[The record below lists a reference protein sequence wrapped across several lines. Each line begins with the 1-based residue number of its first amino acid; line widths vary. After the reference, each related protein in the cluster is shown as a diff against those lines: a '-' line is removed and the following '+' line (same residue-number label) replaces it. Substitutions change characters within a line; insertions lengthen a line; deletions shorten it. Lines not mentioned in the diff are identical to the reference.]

1 MTMTAAERYEMSA
14 LIFKRISDN
23 LKAESEKRDAAI
35 DAAKAAYDKAV
46 LEIRPKYLAA
56 WNELREAME
65 KVSEEESAQT
75 DSSRS

>member
-14 LIFKRISDN
+14 LIFKKISDN
-23 LKAESEKRDAAI
+23 LKAEGSKLDAAI
-35 DAAKAAYDKAV
+35 DAAKAAYDEAM
-46 LEIRPKYLAA
+46 LELRPKYLAA
-56 WNELREAME
+56 WMELREASK

>member
-14 LIFKRISDN
+14 LIFKKISDN
-23 LKAESEKRDAAI
+23 VKAEGSKLDAAI
-35 DAAKAAYDKAV
+35 DAAKAAYDEAM
-46 LEIRPKYLAA
+46 LELRPKYLAA
-56 WNELREAME
+56 WMELREASK

>member
-14 LIFKRISDN
+14 LIFRRISDDM
-23 LKAESEKRDAAI
+23 KAEGSKLDAAI
-35 DAAKAAYDKAV
+35 DAAKAAYDEAM
-46 LEIRPKYLAA
+46 LEIRPKYKAA
-56 WNELREAME
+56 WKELRDASK

>member
-23 LKAESEKRDAAI
+23 VKAEGSKLDAAI
-35 DAAKAAYDKAV
+35 DAAKAAYDEAM
-46 LEIRPKYLAA
+46 LELRPKYLAA
-56 WNELREAME
+56 WMELREASK
-65 KVSEEESAQT
+65 KVSEESAQT